1 MKTDFLNLN
10 MKNPLIVA
18 AGPWNKDGHS
28 IRKAIEAGAGAV
40 ITESILTDFIMY
52 VSPRIAYDGK
62 GAKNIRLYSDIKLE
76 FW

>member
-28 IRKAIEAGAGAV
+28 IRKAIEAAR
-40 ITESILTDFIMY
+40 EQL
-52 VSPRIAYDGK
+52 
-62 GAKNIRLYSDIKLE
+62 
-76 FW
+76 